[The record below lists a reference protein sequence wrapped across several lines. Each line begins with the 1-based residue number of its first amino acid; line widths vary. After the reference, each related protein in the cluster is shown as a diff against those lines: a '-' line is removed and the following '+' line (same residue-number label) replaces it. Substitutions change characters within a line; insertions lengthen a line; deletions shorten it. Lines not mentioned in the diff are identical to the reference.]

1 MSVSR
6 FNIRVYGIWIDEDD
20 KVLLSDE
27 YFRDTYITK
36 FPGGGLEPGEGT
48 IDGIKREWREELGVE
63 IEVLDHFYTT
73 DFFQKSAFHID
84 AQIVSIYYLV
94 SPVEAPD
101 IELKTQPMDFDVLE
115 EGAEIFRKFPLSELT
130 EADMTFPIDKKVVQL
145 LQKQGGYGFKKP

>member
-6 FNIRVYGIWIDEDD
+6 FNIRVYGIWIDEDN

-27 YFRDTYITK
+27 FFRDTYMTK

-73 DFFQKSAFHID
+73 DFFQESAFHID
-84 AQIVSIYYLV
+84 AQIMSIYYLV
-94 SPVEAPD
+94 SPLETPD
-101 IELKTQPMDFDVLE
+101 IELKTQPMDFDALE
-115 EGAEIFRKFPLSELT
+115 EGAETFRKVPLSELM

-145 LQKQGGYGFKKP
+145 LHKHGGRSTAMS